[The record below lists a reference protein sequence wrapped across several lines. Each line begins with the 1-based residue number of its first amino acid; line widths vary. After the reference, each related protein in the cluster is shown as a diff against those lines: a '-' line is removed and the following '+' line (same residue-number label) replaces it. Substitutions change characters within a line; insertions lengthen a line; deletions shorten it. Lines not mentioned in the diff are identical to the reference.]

1 MLSHKLPA
9 PVELEIELDMDNS
22 SAVIQWADKSEEGDP
37 AIVGYEVVAEMVA
50 EDESG
55 EEQVY
60 VNNAT
65 FPASVGSFTV
75 SGHHRGSCVRSRGIA
90 TIPDAI
96 SVGSMDSIRIP
107 HLCTIRIE

>member
-1 MLSHKLPA
+1 
-9 PVELEIELDMDNS
+9 MDNS

-75 SGHHRGSCVRSRGIA
+75 SPEFVGMALDFKEADKLLEAKFEVIA
-90 TIPDAI
+90 IEESGNKAI
-96 SVGSMDSIRIP
+96 TEEVVF
-107 HLCTIRIE
+107 EAEE